1 MSASRN
7 PFAPISDDS
16 TRTCASTAL
25 RYTRLLLQRPVI
37 EGTNGEKVN
46 ERASDTGIY
55 LAGGLGILAFEGP
68 VERRGDGIV
77 HRFGKRAATAGERPG
92 AARPASTLRARFSGR
107 PSRAG

>member
-1 MSASRN
+1 MFCPSLRARGSKTRETPSHRPRHAISAGL
-7 PFAPISDDS
+7 PL
-16 TRTCASTAL
+16 L
-25 RYTRLLLQRPVI
+25 RYGGFLAQRGITRLLLQRPVI

-77 HRFGKRAATAGERPG
+77 HRFGKRAA
-92 AARPASTLRARFSGR
+92 
-107 PSRAG
+107 